1 VIQTLLF
8 FISLSA
14 IAYEINPIE
23 LLSKEYPKDQKSL
36 FRNLKPGQALNTSYD
51 FDANRDPQSAL
62 QEGLGGQCNT
72 HARVAAL
79 TLLKNGIPP
88 QDIRVVSAINNLSL
102 DKLCLGKKGK
112 SANPTAPNDGLGGH
126 VFLLVKSEGKWFLVN
141 TTTIPG
147 TASSSKFGALGL
159 EMTPYLSPEELEKYM
174 EQGPVLIPS
183 TVTQSMPKEFS
194 GPMTIFSSIQPDK
207 YPLNGFKSR
216 RNFVASGNINSD
228 ICKYDG
234 AGGNLSKNKI
244 PHEEN

>member
-1 VIQTLLF
+1 MIQALVFL
-8 FISLSA
+8 ISLSA
-14 IAYEINPIE
+14 IAYEINPLE
-23 LLSKEYPKDQKSL
+23 LLSREYPKDQKSL
-36 FRNLKPGQALNTSYD
+36 FRNLKAGQALNTSYD
-51 FDANRDPQSAL
+51 FDANREPQIAL

-79 TLLKNGIPP
+79 TLMKNGISPE
-88 QDIRVVSAINNLSL
+88 DIRIVSAINNLSL
-102 DKLCLGKKGK
+102 DKLCLGLKGK

-147 TASSSKFGALGL
+147 TAASSKLGPLGL
-159 EMTPYLSPEELEKYM
+159 EYIPYLSPDELGKYM
-174 EQGPVLIPS
+174 NEGPVLIPS

-207 YPLNGFKSR
+207 YPLNDFKSR

-234 AGGNLSKNKI
+234 AGGTMSKNNI
-244 PHEEN
+244 PHYEN